1 MRYYIRLKT
10 KSNDFILGY
19 KFSKTKRSC
28 TEIIRYSWTLPFD
41 EKYWIEE
48 YQLRKEINLYVNDVY
63 DWSNRNVKLKE
74 YMVNVLKPFAKKYKL
89 KIHVSKYK
97 N

>member
-28 TEIIRYSWTLPFD
+28 TEITRYSSTLSFSENYWT
-41 EKYWIEE
+41 EE
-48 YQLRKEINLYVNDVY
+48 YQLRKEINLYVNEVY
-63 DWSNRNVKLKE
+63 DWYKSNVKLKE
-74 YMVNVLKPFAKKYKL
+74 YMVNILKPFAKKYKL
-89 KIHVSKYK
+89 KIHISKYK
-97 N
+97 